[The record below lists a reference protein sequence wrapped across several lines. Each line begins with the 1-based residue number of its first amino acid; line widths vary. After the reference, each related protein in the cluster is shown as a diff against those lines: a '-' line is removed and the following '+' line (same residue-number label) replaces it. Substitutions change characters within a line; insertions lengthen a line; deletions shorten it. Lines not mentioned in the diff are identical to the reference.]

1 MTPVSS
7 SPSVPA
13 LVGGVAA
20 GDTDP
25 SSFNGC
31 CPSAPAALIAEP
43 LVVGTSTA
51 TATLA
56 ELTPHPIAVPYSR
69 TPTAAAPHP
78 RPVLAHSTAAAG
90 LPGPGGRW
98 CQVRGEVLGCHRDTT
113 IFHWPPKLKA
123 TNELSRTGTA
133 YQYVNLPSNYGT
145 TQWVGWGL
153 IWSQA
158 LDLDIVAES
167 Q

>member
-43 LVVGTSTA
+43 LVVGASTA

-56 ELTPHPIAVPYSR
+56 ELTDLARRIRVPAREIKLAS
-69 TPTAAAPHP
+69 AAAEP
-78 RPVLAHSTAAAG
+78 A
-90 LPGPGGRW
+90 
-98 CQVRGEVLGCHRDTT
+98 
-113 IFHWPPKLKA
+113 
-123 TNELSRTGTA
+123 
-133 YQYVNLPSNYGT
+133 
-145 TQWVGWGL
+145 
-153 IWSQA
+153 QA
-158 LDLDIVAES
+158 LLALVNGDKLGLTRVKRVSTLITREPAICCHFS
-167 Q
+167 YTTLLLF